1 MMRIV
6 QLTAE
11 NYGRLSAVDIRPT
24 GDVVEITGRNAQGKT
39 TVLNAIW
46 SALKHAE
53 NVQSVPIHV
62 GENSARIRLDLGELI
77 VERRFTPSGTTL
89 TVENADGARFRAP
102 QAVLDAL
109 VGALSFDPL
118 AFTRKKPR
126 EQFDDLRQIAKVEV
140 DFDAL
145 DALNKRDF
153 ERRTEIN
160 RAAKAARASAEALP
174 VKAVWSGDDDA
185 DDVPTESA
193 LLDRMEKA
201 ATKNSRIDAEI
212 MRRQNERDRA
222 ERLKS
227 DADLHRD
234 AAAQLRAQ
242 ATEQDRLADE
252 AAQSAG
258 VILDELGAAPE
269 LPAHENV
276 ADLRARL
283 DKVREFEKAL
293 ARVDER
299 KQHEETAADLER
311 QADAITDAMAAREK
325 QKADAI
331 AAAKFP
337 VDGLGLGFGEV
348 TLNGIPLA
356 QASSAEQLRVS
367 LAVAMAANPKLRV
380 IRIQDGSLLDPD
392 SLAVIER
399 MAADADFQ
407 VWIERV
413 DASGKVGIV
422 IDDGKVAAVNAEPAA
437 QAAE

>member
-1 MMRIV
+1 MRIV

-62 GENSARIRLDLGELI
+62 GANSARIRLDLGELI

-89 TVENADGARFRAP
+89 TVENADGARFRSP

-145 DALNKRDF
+145 DALNKRDY

-160 RAAKAARASAEALP
+160 RQAKAARARAEALLP
-174 VKAVWSGDDDA
+174 VTVEAA
-185 DDVPTESA
+185 DQFLETQAEI
-193 LLDRMEKA
+193 LDRMEKA
-201 ATKNSRIDAEI
+201 SQHNAAIDAEI
-212 MRRQNERDRA
+212 LRRQAVRERYESLAADVEKQRIEAARLRDLAAMHDRF
-222 ERLKS
+222 
-227 DADLHRD
+227 
-234 AAAQLRAQ
+234 AATA
-242 ATEQDRLADE
+242 ADE
-252 AAQSAG
+252 AAKL
-258 VILDELGAAPE
+258 LDELGSAPE
-269 LPAHENV
+269 LSASENV
-276 ADLRARL
+276 AELRARL
-283 DKVREFEKAL
+283 DKVREFEQRL
-293 ARVDER
+293 AQAKER
-299 KQHEETAADLER
+299 KQHEETVADLER
-311 QADAITDAMAAREK
+311 QANAITDAMAAREK

-422 IDDGKVAAVNAEPAA
+422 IDDGKVAAVNAESAA

>member
-1 MMRIV
+1 MRIV

-62 GENSARIRLDLGELI
+62 GANSARIRLDLGELI

-89 TVENADGARFRAP
+89 TVENADGARFRSP

-153 ERRTEIN
+153 ERRTEVN
-160 RAAKAARASAEALP
+160 RQAKAAKAQAEALP
-174 VKAVWSGDDDA
+174 PVTVEAA
-185 DDVPTESA
+185 DKFVETQAE

-201 ATKNSRIDAEI
+201 SQHNAAIDAEI
-212 MRRQNERDRA
+212 MRRQTMRERYESLAADVEKQKIEA
-222 ERLKS
+222 ARLR
-227 DADLHRD
+227 DL
-234 AAAQLRAQ
+234 AAMH
-242 ATEQDRLADE
+242 DRLAATAAHE
-252 AAQSAG
+252 AAD
-258 VILDELGAAPE
+258 IRDDLGAAPE
-269 LPAHENV
+269 LPASENV

-283 DKVREFEKAL
+283 DKVREFEKTL
-293 ARVDER
+293 AQADMR
-299 KQHEETAADLER
+299 KRHEEAAADLER
-311 QADAITDAMAAREK
+311 MANAITDAMAAREK

-337 VDGLGLGFGEV
+337 VDGLGLSDGEV

-356 QASSAEQLRVS
+356 QSSSAEQLRVS

>member
-1 MMRIV
+1 MRIV

-24 GDVVEITGRNAQGKT
+24 GDLVEITGRNAQGKT
-39 TVLNAIW
+39 SVLNAIW

-62 GENSARIRLDLGELI
+62 GADSARIRLDLGELI
-77 VERRFTPSGTTL
+77 VERKFTPSGTTL
-89 TVENADGARFRAP
+89 IVENAEGARFRSP

-140 DFDAL
+140 DFEAL

-160 RAAKAARASAEALP
+160 RQVKAAKAQAEALP
-174 VKAVWSGDDDA
+174 PVTVEVA
-185 DDVPTESA
+185 DKFIETQAE

-201 ATKNSRIDAEI
+201 SQHNAAIDAEI
-212 MRRQNERDRA
+212 MRRQTLRERYESLAADVEKQKIEAARLRDLAAMHDRF
-222 ERLKS
+222 
-227 DADLHRD
+227 
-234 AAAQLRAQ
+234 AATA
-242 ATEQDRLADE
+242 ADE
-252 AAQSAG
+252 SAKL
-258 VILDELGAAPE
+258 LDELGAAPE
-269 LPAHENV
+269 LPASENV
-276 ADLRARL
+276 AELRARL
-283 DKVREFEKAL
+283 DKVREFEKTL
-293 ARVDER
+293 AQANERRKLDE
-299 KQHEETAADLER
+299 HAADLER
-311 QADAITDAMAAREK
+311 MANAITDAMAARGK

-337 VDGLGLGFGEV
+337 VDGLGLSDGAV

>member
-1 MMRIV
+1 MRIV

-24 GDVVEITGRNAQGKT
+24 GDLVEITGRNAQGKT
-39 TVLNAIW
+39 SVLNAIW

-62 GENSARIRLDLGELI
+62 GANSARVRLDLGELI
-77 VERRFTPSGTTL
+77 VERKFTPSGTTL
-89 TVENADGARFRAP
+89 VVENAEGARFRSP

-126 EQFDDLRQIAKVEV
+126 EQFDDLRKVANVEV

-145 DALNKRDF
+145 DGLNRRDY

-160 RAAKAARASAEALP
+160 RQAKAARAKVEALP
-174 VKAVWSGDDDA
+174 PVTVQAA
-185 DDVPTESA
+185 DKFVETQAEI
-193 LLDRMEKA
+193 LDRMEKA
-201 ATKNSRIDAEI
+201 STKNARIDAEKA
-212 MRRQNERDRA
+212 RRQNELDRA
-222 ERLKS
+222 ERLR
-227 DADLHRD
+227 DDAVLLEADAADLAKRANEL
-234 AAAQLRAQ
+234 AAKAFEYRA
-242 ATEQDRLADE
+242 E
-252 AAQSAG
+252 AERVANE
-258 VILDELGAAPE
+258 VTREPE
-269 LPAHENV
+269 LPPHENV

-283 DKVREFEKAL
+283 DKVREFEKTL
-293 ARVDER
+293 AAAAER

-311 QADAITDAMAAREK
+311 QAQAISDAMAAREQ
-325 QKADAI
+325 QKAAAI

-337 VDGLGLGFGEV
+337 VAGLGLGDGVV
-348 TLNGIPLA
+348 TLNGIPLD

>member
-11 NYGRLSAVDIRPT
+11 NFKRLSAVQIKPA
-24 GDVVEITGRNAQGKT
+24 GDVVTIAGKNAQGKT
-39 TVLNAIW
+39 SVLDAIW
-46 SALKHAE
+46 SALKNADHIQA
-53 NVQSVPIHV
+53 VPIKT
-62 GENSARIRLDLGELI
+62 GAKSARIRLDLGELI
-77 VERRFTPSGTTL
+77 VERKFTESGSTL
-89 TVENADGARFRAP
+89 NVETVEGARFRSP
-102 QAVLDAL
+102 QTMLDDL

-126 EQFDDLRQIAKVEV
+126 EQFDDLRQIAKVDV
-140 DFDAL
+140 DFEAL

-160 RAAKAARASAEALP
+160 RQAKAARTQAEALP
-174 VKAVWSGDDDA
+174 VLTV
-185 DDVPTESA
+185 ESA
-193 LLDRMEKA
+193 DKFVETQAEILDRMEKA
-201 ATKNSRIDAEI
+201 SQHNAAIDAEI
-212 MRRQNERDRA
+212 MRRQVERERA
-222 ERLKS
+222 ESLASDCLKYETNARRLREQ
-227 DADLHRD
+227 ADEQIALANESR
-234 AAAQLRAQ
+234 AAATR
-242 ATEQDRLADE
+242 
-252 AAQSAG
+252 
-258 VILDELGAAPE
+258 IFNELGSAPA
-269 LPAHENV
+269 LPDSENI

-283 DKVREFEKAL
+283 DKVREFEKKL
-293 ARVDER
+293 AQADER
-299 KQHEETAADLER
+299 RKFDEHAADLER
-311 QADAITDAMAAREK
+311 MANAITDAMAAREK

-337 VDGLGLGFGEV
+337 VAGLGLGDGVV

-399 MAADADFQ
+399 MAADGDFQ
-407 VWIERV
+407 IWIERV
-413 DASGKVGIV
+413 DATGKVGIV
-422 IDDGKVAAVNAEPAA
+422 IDDGKVAAVNDEPAA

>member
-62 GENSARIRLDLGELI
+62 GANSARIRLDLGELI

-89 TVENADGARFRAP
+89 TVENADGARFRSP

-140 DFDAL
+140 DFEAL
-145 DALNKRDF
+145 DALNKRDY

-160 RAAKAARASAEALP
+160 RQAKAARASAEALP
-174 VKAVWSGDDDA
+174 VKVVWSGDDDA

-201 ATKNSRIDAEI
+201 AAENSRIDAERA
-212 MRRQNERDRA
+212 RRQSELDRA
-222 ERLKS
+222 ERLR
-227 DADLHRD
+227 DDATLFEADAADL
-234 AAAQLRAQ
+234 AKRANQ
-242 ATEQDRLADE
+242 LADKAFQCRVE
-252 AAQSAG
+252 AEQIASE
-258 VILDELGAAPE
+258 VTSAPE

-276 ADLRARL
+276 AELRARL

-299 KQHEETAADLER
+299 KQHEESAADLER

-337 VDGLGLGFGEV
+337 VDGLGLSDGAV
-348 TLNGIPLA
+348 TLNGIPLT